1 MLNFSKTT
9 LLVAFTLIIFSHNTL
24 ANFTKLTNLEVN
36 PGELTASYFIG
47 ESNNK
52 NLAVLLHGCV
62 QSGEVLAEQS
72 GLLGLAKTHGF
83 SLLIPQQSQGN
94 NIKGC
99 FNWFSE
105 QDTNKDSGETL
116 SIVSMISMLKQKH
129 SIENVYI
136 VGLSAGG
143 AMASSLLIHYPEL
156 FTAGAVVAGIP
167 YPCANNL
174 IKAIACMRAG
184 PSQTEQVLTKE
195 IKDVIEKGKSLPKL
209 SVWTG
214 KADKIVNAL
223 NSQRLATSW
232 SEISVPNASPVKT
245 SHQGYQVT
253 QWLDKANQPYV
264 QLIELDDLGHGMAV
278 NAIELSGG
286 KTADFLLAAPISAAK
301 SIVNFWQ
308 IN

>member
-9 LLVAFTLIIFSHNTL
+9 LLVAIFLIMFSQNTL

-36 PGELTASYFIG
+36 PGELTASYFTG
-47 ESNNK
+47 HSHNK
-52 NLAVLLHGCV
+52 NLVVLLHGCV
-62 QSGEVLAEQS
+62 QSGEVLAAQS

-83 SLLIPQQSQGN
+83 SLLIPQQSQDN
-94 NIKGC
+94 NIKSC

-129 SIENVYI
+129 SLDNVYI

-184 PSQTEQVLTKE
+184 PAQTEQILTKE
-195 IKDVIEKGKSLPKL
+195 MKDVIEKGKSLPKL

-214 KADKIVNAL
+214 KVDKVVNAI

-232 SEISVPNASPVKT
+232 SAISVPNAGPVKT
-245 SHQGYQVT
+245 SHQGYQIT
-253 QWLDKANQPYV
+253 QWRDEANQPYV
-264 QLIELDDLGHGMAV
+264 ELIEIDDLDHGMAV
-278 NAIELSGG
+278 NAIELNGG

-301 SIVNFWQ
+301 NIVNFWK